1 MKCVQSDEYYYV
13 WWQRQGRTGMAAMSL
28 LCEGDKNFYQA
39 CSSLSVFLNAHHNMD
54 LIPVSENF
62 PCGYLCHKGESPQG
76 KEGIYSTLDTVK
88 DLNSQTL
95 NIGRNNDYDCDGM
108 ASCFNTDLD
117 EAYCEESADRECDG
131 VCADF
136 ICEDESTCNGYSYGM
151 WCNISQNYQTVE
163 YTSPEKICDSTLR
176 CKGERDESICQITNE
191 TEQSCRQKFTERM
204 IPLYN
209 FTRCSVLVERNI
221 MLLSATTIMENFC
234 SDYLDQTN
242 CSDHSKVGLHC
253 PIRGYMSTVAKQ
265 ILCIDHSLFT
275 KTFTIPP
282 VCDDELDKKCVEVS
296 LACKVHRHLLC
307 DGRRD
312 CEDGRD
318 ESHVTCQHMSGERC
332 VRRHVSGGGEP
343 EESAIPMLWVRDGV
357 TDCWEGEDEAES
369 WPQCGQ
375 GPTSRYKDHLNAS
388 CTEVFLCY
396 GSDQFVVFSK
406 LCDKVDTC
414 SNENSICRQS
424 RSLMPT
430 FQKAFRVDLSRAAL
444 SYCLQGVESVG
455 ILDTNRCNTE
465 SFTISK
471 REIFGENQSLAQIH
485 MPSSVSDCR
494 NFFGESYVFLSCSGR
509 CSNSTRCPLYA
520 PFNIKKYNSC
530 PGQFSKGKVF
540 TVDSQGNL
548 TFLIKNAHTDMLSN
562 DIFVCQNGSLCLTYD
577 KVCNLV
583 DDCGDGS
590 DEASCD
596 NHFQCESSKEY
607 LHVSQLCDGVFH
619 CTDMSDEC
627 NDTCTNTIIHDLWL
641 KVVAWTIGI
650 LAVVLNFLAFLKSVA
665 TLLDSK
671 SEAALISN
679 SLVTLIN
686 VGDFLGGIYLTVL
699 SSFDSYH
706 GNKHCKLQPKW
717 LTSSACIV
725 LGITNTVGLQVS
737 LFSMTALS
745 AIRAVGIKQQMRT
758 PRSIT
763 RRSILKAVSIVAFII
778 LICLLFSCFPLLSA
792 YEDYFVNGVK
802 YSDTNTLFLGCP
814 DKKKLTGIL
823 QEYYGRMQVG
833 NKILSWSQITSLVR
847 EMFSEDY
854 GGIQHRTLS
863 FYGNDPVC
871 VFKYFVRTDDPQR
884 HFSLALLCVNIL
896 CFTVITTSYLIIAA
910 TSRKSVQAL
919 ASQEAAGPGIA
930 DDRKKTDARLHRV
943 VHAIIVSD
951 FICWIPFT
959 LLCWL
964 HQFNVLDA
972 KPWYPVFSL
981 LVLPINSVVNP
992 VLYNKSVTRTL
1003 DNLLLKFNSKCLEV
1017 FRRVEK
1023 LLKVSEHDPPSG
1035 LELAEV
1041 GMRPNTIDNS
1051 TSAQC
1056 TVSEQNKNNN
1066 NSVMLEQNKNS
1077 DNSIAAEQEQ

>member
-1 MKCVQSDEYYYV
+1 MKCVQSDEYYHV
-13 WWQRQGRTGMAAMSL
+13 WWQRQGRSGIAAMSL

-39 CSSLSVFLNAHHNMD
+39 CSSLSVFLDAFNREN
-54 LIPVSENF
+54 LTPVSGDI
-62 PCGYLCHKGESPQG
+62 PCGYLCHKVGSPY
-76 KEGIYSTLDTVK
+76 EDDGIFSTLDTVK
-88 DLNSQTL
+88 DLHSQTL
-95 NIGRNNDYDCDGM
+95 NIGRNNDYECDGK
-108 ASCFNTDLD
+108 ASCVNTDLD
-117 EAYCEESADRECDG
+117 EASCEEAADRDCDG
-131 VCADF
+131 VCADYT
-136 ICEDESTCNGYSYGM
+136 CQDESNCNGYRYGM
-151 WCNISQNYQTVE
+151 WCNSTVNNQTVE
-163 YTSPEKICDSTLR
+163 YKSPIYICDITENCNDR
-176 CKGERDESICQITNE
+176 RDENICQITNE
-191 TEQSCRQKFTERM
+191 TEQSCRHEYTGRM

-209 FTRCSVLVERNI
+209 YTRCSVLVERNTV
-221 MLLSATTIMENFC
+221 LESTTTLMENFC

-253 PIRGYMSTVAKQ
+253 PVKGYMSTVAKQ
-265 ILCIDHSLFT
+265 ILCIDHSLFSS
-275 KTFTIPP
+275 TFSIPP
-282 VCDDELDKKCVEVS
+282 VCDDQLDKKCVEVS
-296 LACKVHRHLLC
+296 AACKVHRHLLC
-307 DGRRD
+307 DGRWD

-318 ESHVTCQHMSGERC
+318 ESHLTCQDMSGEKC
-332 VRRHVSGGGEP
+332 VRRHVSEGEKQ
-343 EESAIPMLWVRDGV
+343 EERAIPMLWVRDGV
-357 TDCWEGEDEAES
+357 SDCWEGEDEAES

-375 GPTSRYKDHLNAS
+375 GPTSRYKDHFSTS

-396 GSDQFVVFSK
+396 GSDQFVMFSK

-414 SNENSICRQS
+414 GNENSICRQS

-430 FQKAFRVDLSRAAL
+430 FQKAFRVDLSRTAL

-455 ILDTNRCNTE
+455 ILDANRCKTK
-465 SFTISK
+465 SFTFSK

-494 NFFGESYVFLSCSGR
+494 HFFGESYVFLSCSGR
-509 CSNSTRCPLYA
+509 CRNHTRCPLSA
-520 PFNIKKYNSC
+520 PFNIIKFNSC

-548 TFLIKNAHTDMLSN
+548 TFLLRNVHTDLLGN
-562 DIFVCQNGSLCLTYD
+562 NIFVCQNGSICLTYD

-590 DEASCD
+590 DEASCE
-596 NHFQCESSKEY
+596 NHFQCKSSKEY

-627 NDTCTNTIIHDLWL
+627 NETCTNKIIHNLWL
-641 KVVAWTIGI
+641 KIVAWTIGI

-665 TLLDSK
+665 ALRDSK
-671 SEAALISN
+671 SEAALLSN
-679 SLVTLIN
+679 CLVTLIN

-763 RRSILKAVSIVAFII
+763 RRSISKVVCILTLII
-778 LICLLFSCFPLLSA
+778 LVCLLFSCFPLLSA

-833 NKILSWSQITSLVR
+833 NKILSWSQINSLVR

-871 VFKYFVRTDDPQR
+871 VFKYFVSTDDPQR

-896 CFTVITTSYLIIAA
+896 CFAVITTSYLIIAA

-919 ASQEAAGPGIA
+919 AGQEAAGTGIA

-943 VHAIIVSD
+943 VHTIIVSD

-964 HQFNVLDA
+964 HQFDVMDA

-992 VLYNKSVTRTL
+992 VLYNKSVTRSL
-1003 DNLLLKFNSKCLEV
+1003 DNLLLKLKSKCLQV

-1023 LLKVSEHDPPSG
+1023 LLKVSEHGPPSS

-1041 GMRPNTIDNS
+1041 GMRSNTIDNS

-1056 TVSEQNKNNN
+1056 TVGT
-1066 NSVMLEQNKNS
+1066 
-1077 DNSIAAEQEQ
+1077 EQEQ